1 MFITNQNS
9 PHDAYD
15 TLDVWNAR
23 SEGSSYRSLCF
34 RQGNP
39 SMCCLQ
45 GLHTNKPTH
54 QSLKGQLVKGVYMFC
69 RQWSI
74 KMTDFTLINWIRLYQ
89 SVSILTSQSLAP
101 SPHMPTLYLTM
112 IRMIALKISVDTQKQ
127 INTSQVKNY
136 KSCDVR
142 LTNNC
147 GAQKLHKNEFR
158 KLWGCL
164 FLKPF
169 SIIE

>member
-1 MFITNQNS
+1 MCDLLIVYFTCIMFITNQNS

-15 TLDVWNAR
+15 TLDVWNAG

-34 RQGNP
+34 WQGNP

-45 GLHTNKPTH
+45 GLQTNKPTH

-74 KMTDFTLINWIRLYQ
+74 KMTDFTLINWIRLNQ

-112 IRMIALKISVDTQKQ
+112 IRMIALKISVDTQ
-127 INTSQVKNY
+127 
-136 KSCDVR
+136 
-142 LTNNC
+142 
-147 GAQKLHKNEFR
+147 F
-158 KLWGCL
+158 
-164 FLKPF
+164 
-169 SIIE
+169 